1 MHEARFRP
9 NAFPH
14 PGQEG
19 DHIMARDAFNLIN
32 PGDISIGDASGARG
46 AFFAD
51 DARGLGRDGADA
63 AHFLSR
69 QGLNLKP
76 DAVAIGGGPDGFHLR
91 AGIAR
96 DHGEGSKTAM
106 SFWRFGSLMASLDL
120 LPACGAAPGWLKK
133 L

>member
-14 PGQEG
+14 PGEEG
-19 DHIMARDAFNLIN
+19 DHIMACDAFNLIN
-32 PGDISIGDASGARG
+32 PGDIGIRDASSTRG

-63 AHFLSR
+63 AHFLGC
-69 QGLNLKP
+69 QCLNLEP
-76 DAVAIGGGPDGFHLR
+76 DAVAIGRRPDGFHLR

-96 DHGEGSKTAM
+96 DHGGVSK
-106 SFWRFGSLMASLDL
+106 GQK
-120 LPACGAAPGWLKK
+120 G
-133 L
+133 